1 MKAQRDNV
9 FTFFSDFKF
18 LFNNFTEPNKKS
30 GKVLSVIFLK
40 KICRCLFMNTVP
52 MYHDRMVTYFVK
64 SLNNF

>member
-1 MKAQRDNV
+1 MKAQSDNV

-18 LFNNFTEPNKKS
+18 LLNNFTEPNKKS

-52 MYHDRMVTYFVK
+52 MYHNCIVTYFDK
-64 SLNNF
+64 KFK

>member
-1 MKAQRDNV
+1 MKAQSDNV

-18 LFNNFTEPNKKS
+18 LLNNFTEPNKKS

-52 MYHDRMVTYFVK
+52 MYHTA
-64 SLNNF
+64 L

>member
-1 MKAQRDNV
+1 MKAQSDNV

-30 GKVLSVIFLK
+30 GKVLSVIVLK

-52 MYHDRMVTYFVK
+52 VYHNCIVTYFDK
-64 SLNNF
+64 KFK

>member
-1 MKAQRDNV
+1 MKAQSDNV

-18 LFNNFTEPNKKS
+18 LLNNFTEPNKKS

-52 MYHDRMVTYFVK
+52 MYHNCMLTYFDK
-64 SLNNF
+64 KFK